1 MELGNR
7 IRILIIDD
15 EPQMRRMLKIAL
27 TAHGYETREI
37 ACGQSGLE
45 YLAVF
50 KPDLIILGLPIPDL
64 DGVEAVKQLRT
75 WSRVP
80 VVILSESDSDDYEVA
95 ALDAGADDYMAK
107 PFLMGELLAR
117 IRNALRH
124 IAGPQNALVLNL
136 GGLIIDFSHRQV
148 TVEGRDVKLTPTEYE
163 LLKTLAA
170 NFGYVLTYKQL
181 TMAVWGPLKY
191 DKTSLLRFYIRQL
204 RSKIE
209 AEPSLP
215 KRITTE
221 ARVGYRL
228 R

>member
-1 MELGNR
+1 LGNR

-27 TAHGYETREI
+27 TAQGYETREV
-37 ACGQSGLE
+37 AGGQSGLE
-45 YLAVF
+45 CAAVF

-75 WSRVP
+75 WSSVP
-80 VVILSESDSDDYEVA
+80 VVILSEIESDDYEVA
-95 ALDAGADDYMAK
+95 ALDAGADDYMTK

-117 IRNALRH
+117 IRTALRH
-124 IAGPQNALVLNL
+124 IAGPQNAPVLNL
-136 GGLIIDFSHRQV
+136 DGLIIDFTHRQV
-148 TVEGRDVKLTPTEYE
+148 TVAGRDAKLTPTEYE

-170 NFGYVLTYKQL
+170 NFGYVLTYQQL
-181 TMAVWGPLKY
+181 MRAVWGPLKN

-204 RSKIE
+204 RHKIE
-209 AEPSLP
+209 AEPPLP
-215 KRITTE
+215 KHITTE

-228 R
+228 G